1 MGVTGRSHLKIA
13 DLPQNKFTKHQKP
26 RPILSALITS
36 KTRLKLLLKLFS
48 HPEAQ
53 GHLRGLAQEFSE
65 STNSVR
71 IELGKLHDAGLIVAL
86 QDGQKVLYRPNVQN
100 PFYRE
105 LCGLVSKHMGFD
117 QLIERVLEKVGEL
130 IAAYVVGD
138 YAKGLDTGTIE
149 VAIVG
154 DVDHEYVE
162 RLTNRAEEE
171 LDRKVKIRV
180 FNDED
185 SFKSQGFENVLKLI
199 GQ

>member
-1 MGVTGRSHLKIA
+1 MTGRSRF
-13 DLPQNKFTKHQKP
+13 KFHVFTPCKDVIHEILT
-26 RPILSALITS
+26 PILSALITS

-53 GHLRGLAQEFSE
+53 GHLRGFAQEFDE

-71 IELGKLHDAGLIVAL
+71 IELGKLHEAGLIVAQ
-86 QDGQKVLYRPNVQN
+86 QDGQKVLYRPNIQN

-117 QLIERVLEKVGEL
+117 QLIERVLEKAGEL
-130 IAAYVVGD
+130 EAAYVVGD

-154 DVDHEYVE
+154 DVDSEYLE
-162 RLTNRAEEE
+162 RLTKRAQEE
-171 LDRKVKIRV
+171 LDRKVMIRV
-180 FNDED
+180 FEDEA
-185 SFKSQGFENVLKLI
+185 SFRAQGHENVLKLI
-199 GQ
+199 GE

>member
-1 MGVTGRSHLKIA
+1 M
-13 DLPQNKFTKHQKP
+13 
-26 RPILSALITS
+26 
-36 KTRLKLLLKLFS
+36 LLKLFS

-53 GHLRGLAQEFSE
+53 GHLRGFAQEFDE

-71 IELGKLHDAGLIVAL
+71 IELGKLYDAGLIVAH
-86 QDGQKVLYRPNVQN
+86 QDGQKVLYRPNIQN

-117 QLIERVLEKVGEL
+117 QLIERVLDQMGEL

-154 DVDHEYVE
+154 DVDNEYLE
-162 RLTNRAEEE
+162 RLIKRTEEE
-171 LDRKVKIRV
+171 LDRIVKIRV
-180 FNDED
+180 FED
-185 SFKSQGFENVLKLI
+185 DASFKGQCYENVLKLI
-199 GQ
+199 GE